1 MLKCVGTPNEDNWP
15 GIHNN
20 EDFLSYRFDQ
30 APAQS
35 LIHRAPRLDTDG
47 LDLLNKFLSV
57 CLLFL
62 HYSSSFIDFILFI
75 SSFFSMNSM
84 KPKSGSQRR
93 TRCVIPIFVH
103 WDRWCT
109 KYQTVNQFSDYFVL
123 YIIFSSFTNQLLTFL
138 FLVSSIFTCQ
148 GIQLTRDP
156 GYRPAGH
163 GQHGHAKSRRQSML
177 L

>member
-1 MLKCVGTPNEDNWP
+1 MRISCRTASIKLLPSLLSTEHHGSTPMASTFW
-15 GIHNN
+15 
-20 EDFLSYRFDQ
+20 
-30 APAQS
+30 
-35 LIHRAPRLDTDG
+35 T
-47 LDLLNKFLSV
+47 
-57 CLLFL
+57 
-62 HYSSSFIDFILFI
+62 SSSLYVSYSCTILLLLLI
-75 SSFFSMNSM
+75 SSCLSLLFFSMNSM